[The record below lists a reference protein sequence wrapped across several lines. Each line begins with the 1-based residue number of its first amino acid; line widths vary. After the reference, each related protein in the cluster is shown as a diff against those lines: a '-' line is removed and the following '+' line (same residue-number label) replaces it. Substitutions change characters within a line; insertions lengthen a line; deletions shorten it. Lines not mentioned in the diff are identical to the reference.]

1 MQWALSS
8 DQIDMAIICKEAAD
22 KFIKYDKNFEII
34 DTVVQNSDVFL
45 LKKDNPEKI
54 GFTQNRNYQLDLI
67 KQYYKDSKAIPFI
80 SGGLA
85 YALESN
91 KVDGIVVDA
100 IKSLSLEGT
109 KLSTSVNGDYDTYVL
124 VVNKEFK
131 NSKLYEQFIKLY
143 NKSVVSLKNKEV
155 FKGELENYTNKKIS
169 DKDLGEF
176 KKWKLKF
183 LQIQK

>member
-8 DQIDMAIICKEAAD
+8 DQIDMSIICKEAAD
-22 KFIKYDKNFEII
+22 KFIKYDKNFEIV

-45 LKKDNPEKI
+45 LKEDNPEKI

-67 KQYYKDSKAIPFI
+67 KQYYKDSKPIPFI

-109 KLSTSVNGDYDTYVL
+109 KLSTSVNSDYDTYVL

-143 NKSVVSLKNKEV
+143 NKSVKELNDKEIFKN
-155 FKGELENYTNKKIS
+155 ELENYTDTKIS

>member
-22 KFIKYDKNFEII
+22 KFVKYDKNFEIVNP
-34 DTVVQNSDVFL
+34 VVQNSDVFL
-45 LKKDNPEKI
+45 LKDKNPKKI
-54 GFTQNRNYQLDLI
+54 GYTQNRNYQLDLI
-67 KQYYKDSKAIPFI
+67 KQYYKEAKSIPFI

-91 KVDGIVVDA
+91 KVDGVIVDA

-109 KLSTSVNGDYDTYVL
+109 KLSTSINNSYDTYVL
-124 VVNKEFK
+124 VVNKTFK
-131 NSKLYEQFIKLY
+131 ESKSYKKFLKLY
-143 NKSVVSLKNKEV
+143 NKSVNDLQDKTIFKN
-155 FKGELENYTNKKIS
+155 ELENYTDIKIS

-183 LQIQK
+183 LQIQN